1 MRLARVAIR
10 QKRIQPLI
18 KHKLSKSWIRN
29 FRGWLYRQLPSWGTA
44 LHRNRVTG
52 YERRWGLEQEGFCKE
67 GFFRVFRE
75 KFLKGGEGGTFLELR
90 AGDGLVGSLGV
101 WLESLGGTWKVES
114 WEDRP
119 IPLRQLRAHRFQ
131 AKIVEGRLT
140 RGLSK
145 DLMQDPE
152 GITTRGAR
160 EASVVCRAIR
170 QSQIRPRWIGI
181 WNPSRRPVWLRR
193 MGKSGYRLALIY
205 ERMEFYQ
212 AVGKW

>member
-1 MRLARVAIR
+1 M
-10 QKRIQPLI
+10 
-18 KHKLSKSWIRN
+18 
-29 FRGWLYRQLPSWGTA
+29 
-44 LHRNRVTG
+44 TG

-75 KFLKGGEGGTFLELR
+75 NLLKGGKGGTFLELR

-101 WLESLGGTWKVES
+101 WLESLGETWKVES

-119 IPLRQLRAHRFQ
+119 LPLRQLRANRFQ
-131 AKIVEGRLT
+131 SKILEGRLT

-145 DLMQDPE
+145 DLVQEPD
-152 GITTRGAR
+152 GITTRGVR
-160 EASVVCRAIR
+160 EASGVCRAIR

-181 WNPSRRPVWLRR
+181 WNPSRRPVWLKRL
-193 MGKSGYRLALIY
+193 GKSGYRLALIY

-212 AVGKW
+212 AAGTW

>member
-1 MRLARVAIR
+1 ML
-10 QKRIQPLI
+10 
-18 KHKLSKSWIRN
+18 KHKLSKGWIRN

-44 LHRNRVTG
+44 LHRKRVTG

-75 KFLKGGEGGTFLELR
+75 NFLKGGKGGTFLELR

-119 IPLRQLRAHRFQ
+119 FPLRQLRANRFQ
-131 AKIVEGRLT
+131 SKILEGRLT

-145 DLMQDPE
+145 DLGQDPE

-160 EASVVCRAIR
+160 EASGVCRAIR
-170 QSQIRPRWIGI
+170 QSQIRPCWIGI
-181 WNPSRRPVWLRR
+181 WNPSRRPVWLKRL
-193 MGKSGYRLALIY
+193 GKSGYRLALIY

-212 AVGKW
+212 ASGRW

>member
-1 MRLARVAIR
+1 M
-10 QKRIQPLI
+10 I

-44 LHRNRVTG
+44 LHRKRVTG

-75 KFLKGGEGGTFLELR
+75 NFLKGGKGGTFLELR

-101 WLESLGGTWKVES
+101 WLESLGGTWNVES

-119 IPLRQLRAHRFQ
+119 LPLRQLRANRFQ
-131 AKIVEGRLT
+131 SKILEGRLT

-145 DLMQDPE
+145 DLVQEPD
-152 GITTRGAR
+152 GITTRGVR
-160 EASVVCRAIR
+160 EASGVCRAIR

-181 WNPSRRPVWLRR
+181 WNPSRRPVWLKRL
-193 MGKSGYRLALIY
+193 GKSGYRLALIY

-212 AVGKW
+212 ASGKW

>member
-1 MRLARVAIR
+1 V
-10 QKRIQPLI
+10 I

-44 LHRNRVTG
+44 LHRKRVTG

-75 KFLKGGEGGTFLELR
+75 NFLKGGKGGTFLELR

-119 IPLRQLRAHRFQ
+119 DPLRQLRIRRPGT
-131 AKIVEGRLT
+131 KIVAARLT
-140 RGLSK
+140 DWGK
-145 DLMQDPE
+145 GKEAAIPD
-152 GITTRGAR
+152 GISTRGVR
-160 EASVVCRAIR
+160 EASAICRAVR
-170 QSQIRPRWIGI
+170 KKSSRPRWIVI
-181 WNPSRRPVWLRR
+181 WNPSRRPIWAQRLQAKR
-193 MGKSGYRLALIY
+193 YRLELAWHNL
-205 ERMEFYQ
+205 EFYRRSQ
-212 AVGKW
+212 P